1 MIKYKF
7 FDKTTKNYSL
17 SPLTSPHISFDMRLI
32 VQENFKDNFSLI
44 PYVGHLYSYRLNLT
58 LFFFELLIYLLNSE
72 FDLSKF
78 IFVYF
83 DEYFHEDSLKKKPP
97 QFSFSF

>member
-7 FDKTTKNYSL
+7 FDKITKNYSL
-17 SPLTSPHISFDMRLI
+17 SLLTLPYISFDMRLI
-32 VQENFKDNFSLI
+32 VQGNFKDNFSLI
-44 PYVGHLYSYRLNLT
+44 PYVDHFYSYRLNLT
-58 LFFFELLIYLLNSE
+58 LFFFEVLICLLNSE

-83 DEYFHEDSLKKKPP
+83 DEHFHEDSLKKKPP

>member
-1 MIKYKF
+1 MQDLLF
-7 FDKTTKNYSL
+7 HF
-17 SPLTSPHISFDMRLI
+17 
-32 VQENFKDNFSLI
+32 
-44 PYVGHLYSYRLNLT
+44 YSYRLNLT
-58 LFFFELLIYLLNSE
+58 LFFFELLICLLNSE

-83 DEYFHEDSLKKKPP
+83 DEYFHEDSLKMNLH

>member
-7 FDKTTKNYSL
+7 FDKITKNYSL
-17 SPLTSPHISFDMRLI
+17 SPLISPYISFDMRLI
-32 VQENFKDNFSLI
+32 VQGNFKDNFSLI
-44 PYVGHLYSYRLNLT
+44 PYVGHFYSYRLNLT
-58 LFFFELLIYLLNSE
+58 LFFFELLICLLNSE

-83 DEYFHEDSLKKKPP
+83 DEHFHEDSLKKNPP

>member
-1 MIKYKF
+1 F
-7 FDKTTKNYSL
+7 RKTSRRTFL
-17 SPLTSPHISFDMRLI
+17 SSTMQDLLFHF
-32 VQENFKDNFSLI
+32 
-44 PYVGHLYSYRLNLT
+44 YSYRLNLT
-58 LFFFELLIYLLNSE
+58 LFFFELLICLLNSE

-83 DEYFHEDSLKKKPP
+83 DEYFHEDSLKMNLH